1 MAKHKLHPHGR
12 ITQNT
17 VTPDEVNERARELA
31 LIGGREPNRRTTSD
45 LREAKEELRG
55 DDAADAP
62 ADDPNLT
69 GSGMGAPPASRG
81 RKTEPNLPDDDL
93 DEERTV
99 QEGVDEAEHS
109 EMLEASKHPTKNEE

>member
-1 MAKHKLHPHGR
+1 MAKRKLHPRSR

-45 LREAKEELRG
+45 LREAKRELLG
-55 DDAADAP
+55 DEMADSAS
-62 ADDPNLT
+62 DEPNIT
-69 GSGMGAPPASRG
+69 GSGMVAPPMPRG
-81 RKTEPNLPDDDL
+81 RKTEPQLPDDDL